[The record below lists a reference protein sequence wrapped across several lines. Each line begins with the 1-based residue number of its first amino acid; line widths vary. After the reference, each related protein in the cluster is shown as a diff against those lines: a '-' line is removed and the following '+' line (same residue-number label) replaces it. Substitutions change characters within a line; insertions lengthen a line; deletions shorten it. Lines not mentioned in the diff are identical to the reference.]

1 MKRYLILLLI
11 TASAAFAQVK
21 FEANV
26 SKNTLGLNERVRIE
40 FSMNEDGDN
49 FVPPNFEACGF
60 RVVGG
65 PSQSISQSWINGRS
79 TFQKSYT
86 YILLPLQKGNLVI
99 RQAVIEINGQ
109 LYKTLPIKINVTN
122 AVQQPNDP
130 NEPATVKADDNLYL
144 VADISKTNPYV
155 NEPITVVYKLYFSYK
170 QSFKE

>member
-79 TFQKSYT
+79 TFQKSYDT
-86 YILLPLQKGNLVI
+86 K
-99 RQAVIEINGQ
+99 
-109 LYKTLPIKINVTN
+109 
-122 AVQQPNDP
+122 
-130 NEPATVKADDNLYL
+130 YL
-144 VADISKTNPYV
+144 I
-155 NEPITVVYKLYFSYK
+155 IT
-170 QSFKE
+170 